1 MDGTQG
7 GARSVLEAAMG
18 LRSHRNL
25 VVWRH
30 SVAPAGRYGG
40 LRLARRRRLRRR
52 LRIGALL
59 AVLGLTRLAHVVWR
73 PRWRLLLAGAALTAA
88 GVAMRAEPGGVL
100 LLPGLLFLLG
110 VPLIPPEPGPD
121 RVLERELGEYS
132 TPAQRWDL
140 EAILDRY
147 PDSVTRELRE
157 ILARQPPR

>member
-1 MDGTQG
+1 
-7 GARSVLEAAMG
+7 MG

-30 SVAPAGRYGG
+30 SAAPAGRYGG
-40 LRLARRRRLRRR
+40 LRLARRGRLRRW

-59 AVLGLTRLAHVVWR
+59 TILGLTRLARGMAAR
-73 PRWRLLLAGAALTAA
+73 PRLRLLLAGVALTVA
-88 GVAMRAEPGGVL
+88 GVMMRAGAGGVL

-121 RVLERELGEYS
+121 PVLERELGEYS

-140 EAILDRY
+140 EATLDRY

-157 ILARQPPR
+157 ILARRASH